1 MYICNYC
8 NRVLKQE
15 YEKCP
20 GCGGSSFKTKAF
32 LGETIIKEPPKG
44 GYKINVENYQKSV
57 KSTRITMIIG
67 IVLTM
72 IPAVFELPFLVITL
86 LSGDPAPLLVSA
98 LSTGTFML
106 IGIIIM
112 VVGIKNKKKL
122 KKEMNR
128 ATKLAK
134 HGMLVKGMPYKEVN
148 TGTMVMGKYYKCIEV
163 KFTNSAG
170 VEIPLYSETKYD
182 ADIKNPETVDLL
194 IDPNDYSNYFID
206 YEIY

>member
-44 GYKINVENYQKSV
+44 GYKINTENFKKSLKIANIFV
-57 KSTRITMIIG
+57 IIG
-67 IVLTM
+67 LVLIIQPILFT
-72 IPAVFELPFLVITL
+72 LPFLFLGFT
-86 LSGDPAPLLVSA
+86 DA
-98 LSTGTFML
+98 LMFIPFEGTIGL
-106 IGIIIM
+106 IMFLIAYS
-112 VVGIKNKKKL
+112 NKKKL
-122 KKEMNR
+122 KKSLKR
-128 ATKLAK
+128 ALKLAK
-134 HGMLVKGMPYKEVN
+134 TGMLVKGMKYKEIN
-148 TGTMVMGKYYKCIEV
+148 TGTMVAGKYYKCIEV

-182 ADIKNPETVDLL
+182 AEIKNPETVDLL
-194 IDPNDYSNYFID
+194 IDPDDYSNYFID